1 MVSAQVDLND
11 YTNWVLKVIKAKFN
25 LRDKS
30 EAINKFAEIYGDELV
45 EKEAN
50 DQYVKKVL
58 EISNRHMKKYGN
70 RKMTLKELDALC
82 EMD

>member
-1 MVSAQVDLND
+1 MVFAQVELDD
-11 YTNWVLKVIKAKFN
+11 YTNRVLNVLKAKFG
-25 LRDKS
+25 LKDKS
-30 EAINKFAEIYGDELV
+30 EAINKFAEMYGEELV

-58 EISNRHMKKYGN
+58 ETAERHMKKYGN

-82 EMD
+82 GMD